1 MPRLASLR
9 RVTRLSMVLPVA
21 LTLSGITLLSFS
33 VAKAALP
40 LGSTAPLFDA
50 PASLGGKQ
58 YNFSL
63 AEALHKGPVVLYFYP
78 AAFTRGCTIE
88 AHDFADAMDE
98 FKALGATVIGI
109 SMDKIETLDRFSVS
123 ECRSRFPVASDP
135 AGKIASS
142 YDSKMKLLH
151 YASRTSYVIA
161 PDGHI
166 LYAYSAMAPEG
177 HISGTLAA
185 LRAWKSVQPQPPAQ
199 H

>member
-1 MPRLASLR
+1 MLRSNILR
-9 RVTRLSMVLPVA
+9 RFTRLSMVLPVA
-21 LTLSGITLLSFS
+21 ATLAGVTLVSFS
-33 VAKAALP
+33 SARAALP

-58 YNFSL
+58 FSFSL

-88 AHDFADAMDE
+88 AHDFADAMDQ
-98 FKALGATVIGI
+98 FKALGATVIGV

-142 YDSKMKLLH
+142 YDSKMPLLH
-151 YASRTSYVIA
+151 YANRTSYVIA

-166 LYAYSAMAPEG
+166 LYAYSAMAPDG

-185 LRAWKSVQPQPPAQ
+185 LRAWKSVATPAQ

>member
-1 MPRLASLR
+1 MLRSAILR

-21 LTLSGITLLSFS
+21 MTLSGVTLVSFS
-33 VAKAALP
+33 PARAALP
-40 LGSTAPLFDA
+40 LGSTAPLFEA

-58 YNFSL
+58 FGFSL

-88 AHDFADAMDE
+88 AHDFADAMDQ

-142 YDSKMKLLH
+142 YDSKMPLLH

-166 LYAYSAMAPEG
+166 LYAYSAMAPDG

-185 LRAWKSVQPQPPAQ
+185 LRAWKTATTPTHP
-199 H
+199 

>member
-1 MPRLASLR
+1 MLRSALLR
-9 RVTRLSMVLPVA
+9 RATRLSMVLPVA

-40 LGSTAPLFDA
+40 LGSTAPLFDT

-58 YNFSL
+58 FNFSL

-98 FKALGATVIGI
+98 FKALGATVIGV

-151 YASRTSYVIA
+151 YANRTSYVIA

-185 LRAWKSVQPQPPAQ
+185 LRAWKAVESTTPQ

>member
-185 LRAWKSVQPQPPAQ
+185 LRAWKSVQTPAQ

>member
-1 MPRLASLR
+1 MALPLAI
-9 RVTRLSMVLPVA
+9 A
-21 LTLSGITLLSFS
+21 LSFMAVTS
-33 VAKAALP
+33 LSPARAALP
-40 LGSTAPLFDA
+40 PGSMAPLFDA

-58 YNFSL
+58 FHFAL
-63 AEALHKGPVVLYFYP
+63 ADALRHGPVVLYFYP

-88 AHDFADAMDE
+88 AHDFADAMDQ

-135 AGKIASS
+135 AGRIASS
-142 YDSKMKLLH
+142 YDSKMPLLH

-166 LYAYSAMAPEG
+166 LSAYSAMAPAG
-177 HISGTLAA
+177 HITGSLAA
-185 LRAWKSVQPQPPAQ
+185 LRAWKA
-199 H
+199 HGA

>member
-1 MPRLASLR
+1 
-9 RVTRLSMVLPVA
+9 MVLPVA
-21 LTLSGITLLSFS
+21 MTLSGVTLVSFS
-33 VAKAALP
+33 PARAALP
-40 LGSTAPLFDA
+40 LGSTAPLFEA

-58 YNFSL
+58 FGFSL

-88 AHDFADAMDE
+88 AHDFADAMDQ

-142 YDSKMKLLH
+142 YDSKMPLLH

-166 LYAYSAMAPEG
+166 LYAYSAMAPDG

-185 LRAWKSVQPQPPAQ
+185 LRAWKTATTPTHP
-199 H
+199 